1 MKDEIKN
8 IISGYCQGKHYL
20 EFCVDDFD
28 KMIAEIKEAVLNQI
42 DDSEHLDDARNN
54 VKNYL

>member
-8 IISGYCQGKHYL
+8 IISSYCEVL
-20 EFCVDDFD
+20 CVEDFD
-28 KMIAEIKEAVLNQI
+28 AMITEIKQAILNQL

>member
-8 IISGYCQGKHYL
+8 IISGYCQGKRHL

-28 KMIAEIKEAVLNQI
+28 AKETAT
-42 DDSEHLDDARNN
+42 SEAKESFFSHFTA
-54 VKNYL
+54 

>member
-8 IISGYCQGKHYL
+8 IISGYCQGKRHL

-28 KMIAEIKEAVLNQI
+28 AMIAEIKEAVLNQI